1 MDEIVVKIPA
11 TTANMGPGFDCVG
24 CALSIYNSITFKKL
38 PSGVVVDG
46 KERNFPGDKSLVVN
60 AYKTALAELK
70 QEFTGVSIDINSQI
84 PVTRGLGSSAA
95 IIVGSVTA
103 AYLLSGLMPDKQRI
117 FEIASKIEG
126 HPDNVAPAIF
136 GGLTA
141 SFMDGGVPHTV
152 RYNIHEKWKFT
163 ALVPSFR
170 LNTTKAREAL
180 PRAITVRD
188 AVYNLSRT
196 AVMLKAFESGDEK
209 MLKIAVNDRLHQ
221 PYRKML
227 IRDYSKIE
235 SIAKSLGAVAV
246 YLSGAGP
253 TIMCVSSKESFSN
266 DMAIRLKAEH
276 KNNWDVMPLAVDM
289 CGVQYD
295 VN

>member
-1 MDEIVVKIPA
+1 MEQVVVKIPA

-24 CALSIYNSITFKKL
+24 CALSVYNKITFKKL
-38 PSGVVVDG
+38 ESGVVVDG
-46 KERNFPGDKSLVVN
+46 KERNFPNDKSLVVC

-70 QEFTGVSIDINSQI
+70 KPFTGIEITIDSQI

-103 AYLLSGLMPDKQRI
+103 AYLLNNMVPDKQRI
-117 FEIASKIEG
+117 FEIATKIEG

-152 RYNIHEKWKFT
+152 RYDIHKKWHFT
-163 ALVPSFR
+163 ALVPFFR
-170 LNTTKAREAL
+170 LNTTKARAAL

-209 MLKIAVNDRLHQ
+209 LLKISVNDRLHQ

-235 SIAKSLGAVAV
+235 NTAKNLGATAV
-246 YLSGAGP
+246 YLSGSGP
-253 TIMCVSSKESFSN
+253 TIMCISADPNFSKSL
-266 DMAIRLKAEH
+266 AAKLKAEK
-276 KNNWDVMPLAVDM
+276 KNNWNVMPLSVDTV
-289 CGVQYD
+289 GVQY
-295 VN
+295 N

>member
-1 MDEIVVKIPA
+1 MEQVVVKIPA

-24 CALSIYNSITFKKL
+24 CALSVYNTITFKKM

-46 KERNFPGDKSLVVN
+46 KERNFPNDKSLVVS
-60 AYKTALAELK
+60 AYKTALAELNQK
-70 QEFTGVSIDINSQI
+70 FTGVSIEINSKI

-103 AYLLSGLMPDKQRI
+103 AYVLSDIPLDKQRV

-152 RYNIHEKWKFT
+152 KYDVHEKWHFT

-170 LNTTKAREAL
+170 LNTSKARAAL

-188 AVYNLSRT
+188 AIYNLSRT
-196 AVMLKAFESGDEK
+196 AVMLKAFESGDEN
-209 MLKIAVNDRLHQ
+209 MLSIAVNDRLHQ

-235 SIAKSLGAVAV
+235 SIAKSLNCAAV

-253 TIMCVSSKESFSN
+253 TIMCVSSSADFPNK
-266 DMAIRLKAEH
+266 MAIRLKAEH
-276 KNNWDVMPLAVDM
+276 KNNWEVLPLSIDTE
-289 CGVQYD
+289 GVQYY
-295 VN
+295 V

>member
-1 MDEIVVKIPA
+1 MDQVVVKIPA

-24 CALSIYNSITFKKL
+24 CALTVYNTITFKKL
-38 PSGVVVDG
+38 ASGVVVDG
-46 KERNFPGDKSLVVN
+46 KDRNFPNDKSLVVS
-60 AYKTALAELK
+60 AYKTALAEINK
-70 QEFTGVSIDINSQI
+70 PFTGICIDINSEI

-103 AYLLSGLMPDKQRI
+103 AYLLNDIEPDKQRI

-141 SFMDGGVPHTV
+141 SFMDGGVPHTIKYDV
-152 RYNIHEKWKFT
+152 NEKWHFT

-170 LNTTKAREAL
+170 LNTTKARAAL

-196 AVMLKAFESGDEK
+196 AVMLKAFENGDEK
-209 MLKIAVNDRLHQ
+209 MLKISVNDRLHQ
-221 PYRKML
+221 PYRKMF

-235 SIAKSLGAVAV
+235 SIAKNLNCAAV

-253 TIMCVSSKESFSN
+253 TIMCISSSADFSN
-266 DMAIRLKAEH
+266 RMAIRLKAEH
-276 KNNWDVMPLAVDM
+276 KNNWQVLPLKVDVN
-289 CGVQYD
+289 GVQYS
-295 VN
+295 NQ

>member
-1 MDEIVVKIPA
+1 MDQVVVKIPA

-24 CALSIYNSITFKKL
+24 CALSVYNTITFKKM

-46 KERNFPGDKSLVVN
+46 KDRNFPNDKSLVVS
-60 AYKTALAELK
+60 AYKTALAELN
-70 QEFTGVSIDINSQI
+70 QQFTGISIDINSKI

-103 AYLLSGLMPDKQRI
+103 AYILSDIPLDKQRV

-152 RYNIHEKWKFT
+152 RYDINPKWHFT

-170 LNTTKAREAL
+170 LNTSKARAAL

-235 SIAKSLGAVAV
+235 SIAKSLNCAAV

-253 TIMCVSSKESFSN
+253 TIMCVSSSTDFSN
-266 DMAIRLKAEH
+266 KMAIRLKAEH
-276 KNNWDVMPLAVDM
+276 KNNWEVLPLSVDTE
-289 CGVQYD
+289 GVQYTI
-295 VN
+295 

>member
-1 MDEIVVKIPA
+1 MDQVVVKIPA

-24 CALSIYNSITFKKL
+24 CALSVYNSITFKKL
-38 PSGVVVDG
+38 PSGVIVDG
-46 KERNFPGDKSLVVN
+46 KERNFPNDKSLVVS
-60 AYKTALAELK
+60 AYKTALSELK
-70 QEFTGVSIDINSQI
+70 QSFSGVSIDINSQI

-103 AYLLSGLMPDKQRI
+103 AYLLSGLEPDKQKI

-141 SFMDGGVPHTV
+141 SFMDGGVPYTV
-152 RYNIHEKWKFT
+152 KYNINRKWKFT

-170 LNTTKAREAL
+170 LNTTKARAAL

-196 AVMLKAFESGDEK
+196 AVMLKAFESGDEQ
-209 MLKIAVNDRLHQ
+209 MLKIALNDRLHQ

-235 SIAKSLGAVAV
+235 SIAKNLGCTAV

-253 TIMCVSSKESFSN
+253 TIMCISSKQNFANE
-266 DMAIRLKAEH
+266 MAIRLKSEH
-276 KNNWDVMPLAVDM
+276 KNNWEVLPLEVDNN
-289 CGVQYD
+289 GVQYYE
-295 VN
+295 V